1 MMNPEKES
9 ITLISSDLNP
19 IEIKT
24 KAAMRSN
31 LIKNL
36 IEDYPQGNY
45 PMNEV
50 NYETLLKV
58 KDYLDHYE
66 NLEPKEISQP
76 LPKKDFIDCVD
87 NWDYDYININKEKIF
102 EIMLAANFMDI
113 QPLLDLTC
121 AKIASEI
128 RGKNEEDIRKVFNF
142 EKGCDEDE
150 EEDNIKIEKQRG

>member
-9 ITLISSDLNP
+9 ITLISSDLNSV
-19 IEIKT
+19 EIKA

-66 NLEPKEISQP
+66 NSEPKEISQP

-121 AKIASEI
+121 AKIAAEI
-128 RGKNEEDIRKVFNF
+128 RGKNEEDIRRVFNF
-142 EKGCDEDE
+142 EKDCDEDE
-150 EEDNIKIEKQRG
+150 DNIEN

>member
-9 ITLISSDLNP
+9 ITLISSDLNSV
-19 IEIKT
+19 EIKT

-50 NYETLLKV
+50 NYETLMKV

-66 NLEPKEISQP
+66 NSEPKEISQP

-121 AKIASEI
+121 AKIASEM
-128 RGKNEEDIRKVFNF
+128 RGKNEEDIRRVFNF
-142 EKGCDEDE
+142 EKDCDEDE
-150 EEDNIKIEKQRG
+150 DEDNIEN